1 MMKIT
6 RLAGVAGAFLLSA
19 CVTAPVEVAEA
30 DPADLI
36 LTNARVYTLAWGD
49 PDGDGNSAADAP
61 FDGSNWRPDAEAV
74 AIDDGAIVFA
84 GSAQEVLAWQGA
96 GTRMVDLRGA
106 TVLPGLVDTHTHVV
120 EFGAKLDAV
129 DLTGVATEAEAVALV
144 AERAK
149 TLPAGEW
156 IIGAGW
162 DEGAWANSYPDK
174 ALLSAAVPDH
184 PVVMRSLHGFGL
196 WTNQAALDAGGI
208 TAQSAVPEGGEM
220 RLGDD
225 GAPSGLFLNRATTM
239 LDEAIPTA
247 SLETRMRQTRKGLM
261 QMARDGY
268 VTVHEAGADT
278 HAMETFAAL
287 EASDDLPIRVYAMLS
302 LRDEPLM
309 RRWIARGP
317 DSDTDSMLVTRSVK
331 AYYDGALGS
340 RGARLLEDYAD
351 RPGHRGVSGSGYGFD
366 RELNEAAM
374 KAGFQTG
381 IHAIGDA
388 GNREALDIL
397 ERVFAEAPAARDN
410 RHRIEHAQV
419 IAPEDMGRFAEL
431 GVIASME
438 PPHAVEDKT
447 WAEDR
452 LGADRVRGAYAWR
465 TLLRNGARMT
475 FNADNPGS
483 DHSIFYG
490 LHAAVTRRDK
500 DLQPDGGWY
509 PEEAVTIEEAIR
521 AYTSWSAYAG
531 FREEETGI
539 IAPGRWADITVMD
552 IDPFTLAR
560 SDPAKL
566 LDGEI
571 VMTIVDGRIVYER

>member
-1 MMKIT
+1 MMKSL
-6 RLAGVAGAFLLSA
+6 RLAGLAGALLLSA
-19 CVTAPVEVAEA
+19 CVTGPVAVAET

-49 PDGDGNSAADAP
+49 PDREGNPAADAP

-74 AIDDGAIVFA
+74 AINDGAIVFA
-84 GSAQEVLAWQGA
+84 GSAQDALAWQGA
-96 GTRMVDLRGA
+96 ETRIVDLHGA

-129 DLTGVATEAEAVALV
+129 DLTDVATEAEAVALV

-162 DEGAWANSYPDK
+162 DEGAWANAYPDK

-196 WTNQAALDAGGI
+196 WANQAALDAGGI
-208 TAQSAVPEGGEM
+208 TAQSAVPDGGEM

-239 LDEAIPTA
+239 LDGAIPTA

-268 VTVHEAGADT
+268 VTIHEAGADT

-287 EASDDLPIRVYAMLS
+287 EANDNLPIRVYAMLS

-317 DSDTDSMLVTRSVK
+317 DSDTGSMLVTRSVK

-397 ERVFAEAPAARDN
+397 ESVFAEAPAARAN

-419 IAPEDMGRFAEL
+419 IAPEDMDRFAEL

-452 LGADRVRGAYAWR
+452 LGSERIRGAYAWR

-490 LHAAVTRRDK
+490 LHAAMTRRDK

-531 FREEETGI
+531 FREDETGM
-539 IAPGRWADITVMD
+539 IAPGRWADLTVMD

-560 SDPAKL
+560 SDPAGL
-566 LDGEI
+566 LDGKI

>member
-1 MMKIT
+1 MMISF
-6 RLAGVAGAFLLSA
+6 RMAGLCGALLLSG
-19 CVTAPVEVAEA
+19 CVTAPVEVAQA

-36 LTNARVYTLAWGD
+36 LTNARVYSLAWGD
-49 PDGDGNSAADAP
+49 PDGDGKPAADAP

-84 GSAQEVLAWQGA
+84 GSAQDALAWQGA
-96 GTRMVDLRGA
+96 ETRIVDLRGA

-129 DLTGVATEAEAVALV
+129 DLTDIATEAEAVALV

-149 TLPAGEW
+149 MLPAREW

-162 DEGAWANSYPDK
+162 DEGAWANAYPDK
-174 ALLSAAVPDH
+174 ALLSEAVPDH

-196 WTNQAALDAGGI
+196 WANQAALDAAGI

-247 SLETRMRQTRKGLM
+247 SLETRMRQTHKGLM

-287 EASDDLPIRVYAMLS
+287 EETGNLPIRVYAMLS

-397 ERVFAEAPAARDN
+397 ENVFAEAPAARDN

-452 LGADRVRGAYAWR
+452 LGAERIRGAYAWR
-465 TLLRNGARMT
+465 TLLQNGARMT

-500 DLQPDGGWY
+500 DLQPAGGWY

-531 FREEETGI
+531 FREDETGI
-539 IAPGRWADITVMD
+539 IAPGRWADLTVMD

-560 SDPAKL
+560 TDPAKIL
-566 LDGEI
+566 EGGI
-571 VMTIVDGRIVYER
+571 VMTIVNGEIVFER